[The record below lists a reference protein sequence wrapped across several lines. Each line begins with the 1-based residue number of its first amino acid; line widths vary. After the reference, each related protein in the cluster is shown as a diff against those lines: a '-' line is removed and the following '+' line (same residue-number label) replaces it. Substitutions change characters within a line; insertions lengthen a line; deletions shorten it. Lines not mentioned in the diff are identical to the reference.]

1 MHSHLKGKRSEEQE
15 EEEEEVELT
24 NILAARVE
32 RHGAPR
38 AEQVVGSGRQDNK
51 KTVMP
56 VRIDSV
62 RNPGFCINLYYVCFG

>member
-15 EEEEEVELT
+15 EEKEEVELT
-24 NILAARVE
+24 NILAAKVE

-51 KTVMP
+51 KTIMP

-62 RNPGFCINLYYVCFG
+62 KNPGFCNN

>member
-1 MHSHLKGKRSEEQE
+1 MRVRRDLEMHSHLKGKRS
-15 EEEEEVELT
+15 EEEEVELT
-24 NILAARVE
+24 NILAAMVE

-62 RNPGFCINLYYVCFG
+62 RNPGFCIN

>member
-1 MHSHLKGKRSEEQE
+1 MHSHLKGKRSSSSSS
-15 EEEEEVELT
+15 EEVELT
-24 NILAARVE
+24 NIMAARVE

-38 AEQVVGSGRQDNK
+38 AEQVGGSGRQDNK

-62 RNPGFCINLYYVCFG
+62 KKPGFCIN

>member
-1 MHSHLKGKRSEEQE
+1 MHSHLKGEVGSWEEQ
-15 EEEEEVELT
+15 EEEEVELT
-24 NILAARVE
+24 NILAAWLE

-38 AEQVVGSGRQDNK
+38 AEQVGGSGRQDNK

-62 RNPGFCINLYYVCFG
+62 RNPGFCIN

>member
-1 MHSHLKGKRSEEQE
+1 MHSHLKGKKSSS

-24 NILAARVE
+24 NILAARLE

-38 AEQVVGSGRQDNK
+38 AEQVVGSGRQDSK

-62 RNPGFCINLYYVCFG
+62 RNPSFCINLYYVCFG

>member
-1 MHSHLKGKRSEEQE
+1 MHSHLKGKRSSSSS
-15 EEEEEVELT
+15 EEEVELT
-24 NILAARVE
+24 NIMAARVE

-38 AEQVVGSGRQDNK
+38 AEQVGGSGRQDNK

-62 RNPGFCINLYYVCFG
+62 KKPGFCIN